1 MFQVLILIA
10 ALATGHSIQKSDQ
23 VCSMT
28 IAQAP
33 SFRKLRLGMNL
44 DEVYK
49 VLPELRADEG
59 FQNNLKQAAD
69 SRLPQSAGVFV
80 NSTMTT
86 YGGSE
91 IVRGLK
97 GIGLTFYENQL
108 CDLSFEYDRP
118 EWDSVDEFI
127 ERLRPVINLP
137 DSFQAEG
144 DRNRKTWKCNE
155 VGIYITI
162 SSRGGSVRFSDMNLS
177 KRMEIKR
184 RQILKMEKDE
194 FRP

>member
-91 IVRGLK
+91 IVRGLR
-97 GIGLTFYENQL
+97 GIGLTFYEKQL
-108 CDLSFEYDRP
+108 CELSFEYDRP

-184 RQILKMEKDE
+184 RQIRKKEKDE